1 MVIDWASF
9 CTYFILFIYLF
20 IYFVCEKRVKFAIEG
35 IKLRHKGRMVIL
47 EKFSY
52 KYILLAL
59 INNQQKLSFK
69 GYKKQQRLEQGWLKR
84 KSGETILLVQI

>member
-1 MVIDWASF
+1 
-9 CTYFILFIYLF
+9 
-20 IYFVCEKRVKFAIEG
+20 
-35 IKLRHKGRMVIL
+35 MVIL

>member
-20 IYFVCEKRVKFAIEG
+20 IFCEKRVKFAIDC
-35 IKLRHKGRMVIL
+35 IKLQHKGRMVIL

-59 INNQQKLSFK
+59 ISNQQILSFK